1 MATTSLSRSSVR
13 VGLLTAFLTLG
24 VTSATLAQG
33 AASLEVTPSGAAPAG
48 STVMV
53 KWSGPNASGDYIT
66 VVRKG
71 APVFEYLG
79 YQATSD
85 GRSPVNPVSIVLPA
99 EPGAYE
105 IRYVFSGPRRVLA
118 AVPYEVDDSHRRHR
132 RTGER
137 DTRRQV
143 RALVDR
149 PQQRRRLGHDR
160 RARRRA
166 ARLWLVCRC
175 SKRPS

>member
-85 GRSPVNPVSIVLPA
+85 GRFASQPGIDRAAGRAGRLRDPLRVQQPAPRAGRRPVR
-99 EPGAYE
+99 G
-105 IRYVFSGPRRVLA
+105 
-118 AVPYEVDDSHRRHR
+118 DDSHRRH
-132 RTGER
+132 E
-137 DTRRQV
+137 
-143 RALVDR
+143 
-149 PQQRRRLGHDR
+149 DR
-160 RARRRA
+160 RA
-166 ARLWLVCRC
+166 
-175 SKRPS
+175 